1 MLTKAQIELARDWNA
16 AHYHPEHE
24 HARTCDKALAAYE
37 RVVGLLESKVEA
49 GCFGL
54 LSAVAACERAA
65 IAACAPPASG
75 EVKP

>member
-16 AHYHPEHE
+16 AHYHPEYE

-54 LSAVAACERAA
+54 LTERMITVDELRRALE
-65 IAACAPPASG
+65 G
-75 EVKP
+75 